1 MLERLNQHK
10 TRKTFTKYE
19 SSVNELYNMFR
30 EMNNK
35 TMNDIT
41 VFEKADELDRHY
53 GTIKTMAPT
62 KYIGIRRIII
72 SEYSKFNIDYRKS
85 KQPKNTFTQQFVND
99 ELAKEDC
106 KLICTYINS
115 NEYITYTYNDKKYK
129 CTFNQ
134 WRNYG
139 YRPHLNYY
147 PGAHR

>member
-1 MLERLNQHK
+1 
-10 TRKTFTKYE
+10 
-19 SSVNELYNMFR
+19 
-30 EMNNK
+30 
-35 TMNDIT
+35 
-41 VFEKADELDRHY
+41 
-53 GTIKTMAPT
+53 
-62 KYIGIRRIII
+62 
-72 SEYSKFNIDYRKS
+72 
-85 KQPKNTFTQQFVND
+85 

-147 PGAHR
+147 PGAHEWDLKHNVK